1 MVVIIDDR
9 ADVWEWSPNLLK
21 VIPCKSNSASHH
33 KTLLIFRTDDFFIGI
48 GDINSSFL
56 PKVDPLTPAVL
67 TPPSS
72 KAATNINRAT
82 NPSDSSESATPTA
95 VDTSPIVPP
104 SPVEEEI
111 AELQTTAMLT
121 RNNAALDAQLE
132 ERPLAKKEKELQ
144 EHEIQEN
151 QQAEHLAAETA
162 SDVKEP
168 SPKPEKHH
176 KKALLKNDD
185 YELIRIGKV
194 RAFFFTLSR
203 LCRLIL

>member
-21 VIPCKSNSASHH
+21 VIPCKSFSPPYHNP
-33 KTLLIFRTDDFFIGI
+33 LLNFGTDDFFIGI

-67 TPPSS
+67 PPPSS
-72 KAATNINRAT
+72 KTA
-82 NPSDSSESATPTA
+82 PSMNSALSPSNSSESAIPTA
-95 VDTSPIVPP
+95 VDTSPSVPP

-151 QQAEHLAAETA
+151 QQAEPA
-162 SDVKEP
+162 STLKEP
-168 SPKPEKHH
+168 SPRQEKHH

-194 RAFFFTLSR
+194 RAFYHFPIHGAYIMDISAVK
-203 LCRLIL
+203 